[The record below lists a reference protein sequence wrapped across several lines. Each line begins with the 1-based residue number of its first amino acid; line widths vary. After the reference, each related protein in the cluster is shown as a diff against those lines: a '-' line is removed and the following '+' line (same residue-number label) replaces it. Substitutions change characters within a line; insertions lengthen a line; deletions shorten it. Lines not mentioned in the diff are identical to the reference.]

1 MASPQVYDRFFI
13 NINGSLQGEADTCNV
28 EGQGDPIPIATFV
41 KDFAGVMPVPKQT
54 RVSVESFVPQTGM
67 EFDAFKAWLKT
78 QLVKIRCTFGGSGKS
93 LVIEGFVA
101 APSIRSSATDP
112 TKLSFALMCNASTFT

>member
-1 MASPQVYDRFFI
+1 MADPQVYDRFFI
-13 NINGSLQGEADTCNV
+13 NINGALQGEADQCNI
-28 EGQGDPIPIATFV
+28 EGDGDPIPIATFV
-41 KDFAGVMPVPKQT
+41 KNFAGVMPVPKRT

-93 LVIEGFVA
+93 IVISGFVM
-101 APSIRSSATDP
+101 APSIRSSATDA
-112 TKLSFALMCNASTFT
+112 TKLSFAILCDASTFT